1 MKWAEFAPKHEAF
14 TDFAAA
20 DWLIDWLIDWLNPY
34 FHVNIRINPDEQGEF
49 EFGEDPPGERVF
61 NIQIEELKAKAAFAC
76 SQDQN
81 HAWLSWKTL
90 IEACL
95 VVNGARHFQISQTKI
110 SWLNAPLS
118 LKSLYLDEL
127 IFF

>member
-1 MKWAEFAPKHEAF
+1 MLRFSGLSRLNGFASKIVIAMFFYLHA
-14 TDFAAA
+14 TQDQ
-20 DWLIDWLIDWLNPY
+20 DLIQKLI
-34 FHVNIRINPDEQGEF
+34 QGEF

-61 NIQIEELKAKAAFAC
+61 DIQIEELKAKAAFAC